1 MAALTPLSFLA
12 QEVAW
17 RLSPLAVVI
26 LCLLLIALFVWLERR
41 KKLVKAETTAQK
53 AEMPKAEMPKAA
65 APKATADP
73 IVDSAPALSLT
84 EPAVPAPVASISLAG
99 AAQTPA
105 GEPVEPTRADIQA
118 EVPAAKL
125 SAAGLPGDNLEI
137 IEGIG
142 PKIASVLKQAGV
154 KTFAQLAQMDPAQI
168 TPILLAAGLRL
179 ADPRSWP
186 EQARLAAA
194 GDLEK
199 LKDLQSHLK
208 AGRIV

>member
-1 MAALTPLSFLA
+1 MAALTPLSLLV
-12 QEVAW
+12 QEVVW

-26 LCLLLIALFVWLERR
+26 LCLLLIALFVWLEWR
-41 KKLVKAETTAQK
+41 KKPVKAEIVARE
-53 AEMPKAEMPKAA
+53 AEMPEAKIPKAA
-65 APKATADP
+65 ASKATASP
-73 IVDSAPALSLT
+73 KVEPAPALSLT
-84 EPAVPAPVASISLAG
+84 EPAIPAPVASIDLVEAG
-99 AAQTPA
+99 QTPA
-105 GEPVEPTRADIQA
+105 SDVMEPVQTEVSRSA
-118 EVPAAKL
+118 EIP
-125 SAAGLPGDNLEI
+125 AAGLPVDDLEI

-142 PKIASVLKQAGV
+142 PKIAGVLKQAGV
-154 KTFAQLAQMDPAQI
+154 KTFAQLAQMEPAQI